1 MTAKKNV
8 CKKLNSEPLIS
19 DSNCTKICVYMSI
32 VLLDASLIYEITGFA
47 YADAFGAAGLID
59 FSLTEGKEAFD
70 KAKDKACAYD
80 NCETK

>member
-1 MTAKKNV
+1 
-8 CKKLNSEPLIS
+8 
-19 DSNCTKICVYMSI
+19 MSI
-32 VLLDASLIYEITGFA
+32 VLLVASLIYEITGFT
-47 YADAFGAAGLID
+47 YADAIGAAGLIY

>member
-1 MTAKKNV
+1 
-8 CKKLNSEPLIS
+8 
-19 DSNCTKICVYMSI
+19 MSI
-32 VLLDASLIYEITGFA
+32 VLLVASLIYEITGFI
-47 YADAFGAAGLID
+47 YADAIVTTGLIY